1 MDTRLLQT
9 VMVTGLTGVVSFLA
23 SWDAVADSY
32 LADRGAVVSGGT
44 ELLARTRKREDLQTL
59 YLERMNGDSPQIV
72 RRFEG
77 GLSRVIAAPRGAL
90 IGVLEV
96 YGEGNTSS
104 ERATSTNLQYDRN
117 GELVE
122 AYRKIDSRLVI
133 LDVNGAIIHSVAGVY
148 RFAWDSQGEHIA
160 FVSGTYSEDGLGFQ
174 STGTWLLEVSTRQA
188 MKIFSGGVDVQ
199 WAKWDGNVYI
209 ETGEDQSDQASTV
222 MRFDPRS
229 RELSTTRRKGIYFSP
244 DGRYYFRAGGEGDE
258 SGTVFRSDDD
268 AEVSLNRTFIARE
281 RSWRAGADGWF
292 GASTLIVRSPVPGEE
307 ATDYLY
313 DIDSGQRRHA
323 DGRVIPMGDRRDVV
337 LIGKGQSFSE
347 RGVNTIVTE

>member
-1 MDTRLLQT
+1 
-9 VMVTGLTGVVSFLA
+9 
-23 SWDAVADSY
+23 
-32 LADRGAVVSGGT
+32 
-44 ELLARTRKREDLQTL
+44 
-59 YLERMNGDSPQIV
+59 
-72 RRFEG
+72 
-77 GLSRVIAAPRGAL
+77 
-90 IGVLEV
+90 
-96 YGEGNTSS
+96 
-104 ERATSTNLQYDRN
+104 
-117 GELVE
+117 
-122 AYRKIDSRLVI
+122 
-133 LDVNGAIIHSVAGVY
+133 
-148 RFAWDSQGEHIA
+148 
-160 FVSGTYSEDGLGFQ
+160 
-174 STGTWLLEVSTRQA
+174 